1 MTAAGATA
9 GFWCRA
15 TGADAAASD
24 AGSTAQLQGCDSRWC
39 MVTAALAVTM
49 VVAIAL
55 VVTVVVTATIV
66 AVLVTVTVLRV
77 AEGGQDTFPAQSM
90 S

>member
-1 MTAAGATA
+1 
-9 GFWCRA
+9 
-15 TGADAAASD
+15 
-24 AGSTAQLQGCDSRWC
+24 

-77 AEGGQDTFPAQSM
+77 AEGGQDTFPAHVLRTGS
-90 S
+90 STGHVSYTCPILVLRRGLPIALSALPLL